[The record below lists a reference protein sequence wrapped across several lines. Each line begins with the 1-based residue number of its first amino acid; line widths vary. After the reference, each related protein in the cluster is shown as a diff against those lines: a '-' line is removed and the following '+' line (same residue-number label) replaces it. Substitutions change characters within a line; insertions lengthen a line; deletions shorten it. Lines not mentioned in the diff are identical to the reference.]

1 MNKIIKYQGGN
12 VKLKFKYAGQD
23 IEFEVLFSRRK
34 TMEISI
40 APTGNIK
47 VRAPFG
53 VPQDVIIERVRA
65 KAAWIS
71 KKLYH
76 FKHKSCEPVMRE
88 FVSGELLMYLGR
100 EYHMEINLDINI
112 SNPIVTI
119 LNDKIT
125 VSVKNNNKEYI
136 RKVLELWYRQNAKEE
151 INKRISCYQKFFSM
165 SPSEVKVKEQ
175 KRRWGSCTY
184 KDALLFNWR
193 CIMGEESVLD
203 YVVVHEMCHMVHKNH
218 SKEYW
223 KLVASIL
230 PDYKQRDKWLKDN
243 GIKMNL

>member
-1 MNKIIKYQGGN
+1 MR
-12 VKLKFKYAGQD
+12 LKFSYAGEE

-47 VRAPFG
+47 VRSPIG
-53 VPQDVIIERVRA
+53 IPEDVIIEKVRE
-65 KAAWIS
+65 KASWIS

-76 FKHKSCEPVMRE
+76 LKHRYYQPINRE
-88 FVSGELLMYLGR
+88 FAAGELFMYLGR
-100 EYHMEINLDINI
+100 EYPIEINVDINI
-112 SNPIVTI
+112 NKPIVTI

-125 VSVKNNNKEYI
+125 VSVKNKNKEYI
-136 RKVLELWYRQNAKEE
+136 RKALELWYRQNAKEE
-151 INKRISCYQKFFSM
+151 INKRISFYQKFFSM
-165 SPSEVKVKEQ
+165 TPSEVKVKEQ
-175 KRRWGSCTY
+175 KKRWGSCTY

-193 CIMGEESVLD
+193 CVMATESVLD
-203 YVVVHEMCHMVHKNH
+203 YIVVHEMCHMVHKNH

-230 PDYKQRDKWLKDN
+230 PDYKQREQWLKNN
-243 GIKMNL
+243 GYKFFIIAP